1 LILLSSEL
9 NTLLLLVCFNIPN
22 SCFHDAQYVARH
34 PGKNATMKDRSIY
47 TLVPSQGDQHISSK
61 ASNMASSDG
70 KQTLDENGSV
80 DVLFKI
86 SCVIFLF
93 FGFYFMM

>member
-1 LILLSSEL
+1 
-9 NTLLLLVCFNIPN
+9 
-22 SCFHDAQYVARH
+22 
-34 PGKNATMKDRSIY
+34 MKDRSIY